1 MNRVKLFLENLIVY
15 GLGNTISKLIPLIML
30 PIVTRLMPDTYYFG
44 LNDVFN
50 VIVNFSSAI
59 ALMGLYDATFRL
71 FFEKKDTEYQKSL
84 CSTAVFFCLITSL
97 ILSVAL
103 VAGADFWTQVFFS
116 DPNAKILIYLAAMSI
131 IIGASNN
138 LVAAPVRMQ
147 NKKTIYIVLH
157 TLSSVLSYSISI
169 PLLLNGHYLIA
180 LPLSGVLSSLFI
192 ELIFGVLNRKWFS
205 IKTIDVKLLK
215 ELLKIGIPLMPS
227 FLVYWLFNSADK
239 LMIAKLLGNNIVG
252 IYSIGSRVAQISQMV
267 YMAFASGWQY
277 FAFSTMKDEDQVQL
291 TSRIFE
297 YMLAISLVVGGGICL
312 VNSFIFNVI
321 FTGDYSQGAIV
332 TPYLFMAP
340 LVQMLFQ
347 IATTQFTI
355 MKKTWPT
362 ILILT
367 VGACINVVFNYV
379 GINLIGMEGA
389 AIATLIG
396 YVVSVIIAILVL
408 MKKHL
413 IILRYRCFITLG
425 VYLFYLILWRFCNGQ
440 RLVMIVFGIVNIFI
454 YYLLYSSE
462 IKLMFSKLR
471 ASSQK
476 Q

>member
-1 MNRVKLFLENLIVY
+1 MNRVKLFLENLIIY
-15 GLGNTISKLIPLIML
+15 GLGNIMSKLVPLIML

-50 VIVNFSSAI
+50 VIVNFSSSI

-71 FFEKKDTEYQKSL
+71 FFERKDEAYQKSL
-84 CSTAVFFCLITSL
+84 CSTAVFFCFITSL
-97 ILSVAL
+97 CLSGVL
-103 VAGADFWTQVFFS
+103 VVGADFWTQVFFGDS
-116 DPNAKILIYLAAMSI
+116 NAKILVYLAAMSI

-147 NKKTIYIVLH
+147 NRKMIYIVLH
-157 TLSSVLSYSISI
+157 TFSSVLSYSISI
-169 PLLLNGHYLIA
+169 PLLLKGYYLIA
-180 LPLSGVLSSLFI
+180 LPLSGILSSFFI
-192 ELIFGVLNRKWFS
+192 EVVFGVINRKWFS
-205 IKTIDVKLLK
+205 IKTFDAKLLK
-215 ELLKIGIPLMPS
+215 ELLKIGVPLMPG

-239 LMIAKLLGNNIVG
+239 LMIAKMLGNNVVG

-297 YMLAISLVVGGGICL
+297 YMLAISFVVGGGICL
-312 VNSFIFNVI
+312 VNNFIFNVF
-321 FTGDYSQGAIV
+321 FTGDYSQAAIV

-340 LVQMLFQ
+340 LIQMLFQ

-362 ILILT
+362 ILILF
-367 VGACINVVFNYV
+367 VGAVVNVVFNFV
-379 GINLIGMEGA
+379 GIKLIGMEGA

-396 YVVSVIIAILVL
+396 YATSMVIAIIVL
-408 MKKHL
+408 MRKHL
-413 IILRYRCFITLG
+413 IKLRSRCFVTLG
-425 VYLFYLILWRFCNGQ
+425 IYLFYLILWRFFNSYGFV
-440 RLVMIVFGIVNIFI
+440 LIVFGIINIFI
-454 YYLLYSSE
+454 YFLLYKAE
-462 IKLMFSKLR
+462 IKMMFSKLR
-471 ASSQK
+471 TSSHI
-476 Q
+476 